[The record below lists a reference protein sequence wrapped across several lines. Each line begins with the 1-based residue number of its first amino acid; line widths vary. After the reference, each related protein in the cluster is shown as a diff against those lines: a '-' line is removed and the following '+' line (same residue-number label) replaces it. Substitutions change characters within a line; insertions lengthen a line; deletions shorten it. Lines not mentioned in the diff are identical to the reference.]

1 MFWEPSKESVRYF
14 FKKKNFFFFE
24 GIIEP
29 LGGGVARLSLKTKDY
44 VCLSLNNCDFHLVG
58 N

>member
-14 FKKKNFFFFE
+14 FLKKKKFE

-29 LGGGVARLSLKTKDY
+29 LGGGVAWLSLKTKDY